1 MITDVET
8 LSFRAPRRLGMRR
21 IFPPPTLS
29 PGSSHQRQPM
39 ARAVR
44 ALRSR
49 SLAAPPAQDPPPEE
63 GRRQDRA
70 TRRAPAASRFPAP
83 MEAPAQTAQATLP
96 AQAADRGAANSGAAA
111 RDPARDPARDRLA
124 ERSASEGDFLL
135 CLYLRDIL
143 PIPLL
148 TADEEL
154 ELGYQ
159 ARAGNETARER

>member
-8 LSFRAPRRLGMRR
+8 LVFRAPRRWGMRR

-70 TRRAPAASRFPAP
+70 TRRAPAASRLPAP
-83 MEAPAQTAQATLP
+83 MEAPAQTAQNAQATLP

-111 RDPARDPARDRLA
+111 RDPARDRLA

-135 CLYLRDIL
+135 SLYLRDIL
-143 PIPLL
+143 PI
-148 TADEEL
+148 
-154 ELGYQ
+154 
-159 ARAGNETARER
+159 

>member
-1 MITDVET
+1 
-8 LSFRAPRRLGMRR
+8 
-21 IFPPPTLS
+21 
-29 PGSSHQRQPM
+29 
-39 ARAVR
+39 
-44 ALRSR
+44 
-49 SLAAPPAQDPPPEE
+49 QDPPPEE

-70 TRRAPAASRFPAP
+70 MRRAPAASRFPAP
-83 MEAPAQTAQATLP
+83 MEAPARTAQTAQA
-96 AQAADRGAANSGAAA
+96 ADTGAACSGAAA
-111 RDPARDPARDRLA
+111 RDPARDHSARDRLA

-159 ARAGNETARER
+159 ARAGNETARERLVVSHLRLVVHLAFEYRGLGQALPDL